1 MSLKINDGNNFIEIL
16 FDYITDKYFGRF
28 TTSTIRLNNRPIAM
42 GSAICSLKDNF
53 CKSIGRKLSLTR
65 AIETAKK
72 NGEIDKNIS
81 KKIWEIYRKNCK

>member
-1 MSLKINDGNNFIEIL
+1 MSLKINDGDNFIEIL
-16 FDYITDKYFGRF
+16 FDYTKDEYFGRF

-53 CKSIGRKLSLTR
+53 CKATGRKISLTR

-72 NGEIDKNIS
+72 NKEIDKKIS
-81 KKIWEIYRKNCK
+81 KRIWEEYLKCCK